1 MFWKIARYQKKEG
14 EQFAPCVHNTFGIPD
29 AMVMASLS
37 DVPVVEMTYNYAS
50 PEERLIG
57 EVLAVIGCMNKQGKF
72 VSKHWISEKLNFK
85 SRKAD
90 DIIAE
95 LKREGKINEVVCIR
109 NAHKHGSYYKLA
121 GHKWKRTI
129 QLAHARL
136 RRDIRAARAANKE
149 SFNSPKKG
157 AQHSEVPFSE
167 SSSETGLVVNK
178 EEESLAA
185 SNGFS
190 KLKRESK
197 KSAGPKRHY
206 DDGTP
211 GDGRSGTCYS
221 ANGCFARLTNPDF
234 TYEYGLIEDLLL
246 VSRNALLCPAV
257 ARSAARRIDSGLI
270 SPETVTKIKNVITE
284 KSYCYDIR
292 DIILNFEQILKEN
305 TETIHPDE
313 LWHIEQNINSAIDGT
328 DKTKFNKDVKAAL
341 DVFTPTY
348 NADPKYINTPFEK
361 LLKLF
366 NAPYIPHYA
375 KLVAAYSCRVPDE
388 LLKKLLNEFKQSIY
402 KSIAGNKTI
411 YEFLKNKLNLTFIDW
426 NEIDAFKQAMLEDIK
441 CTLYV
446 NKLSNTKLD
455 TYYRKIHFPYKVYA
469 TGCEQLA
476 GAGVGHGTEISQ
488 NACGVAE

>member
-14 EQFAPCVHNTFGIPD
+14 EQYAPCVHNTFGIPD
-29 AMVMASLS
+29 SMVMASLS
-37 DVPVVEMTYNYAS
+37 DIPVVEMAYNYAS
-50 PEERLIG
+50 SDERLIG
-57 EVLAVIGCMNKQGKF
+57 EVLAIIGCMNKQGKF

-95 LKREGKINEVVCIR
+95 LKREGKINEMVCIR

-121 GHKWKRTI
+121 GHKWKRI
-129 QLAHARL
+129 MQLAHARL
-136 RRDIRAARAANKE
+136 RKDIRAARAANKE

-167 SSSETGLVVNK
+167 ISNETGVVEENK
-178 EEESLAA
+178 EESLAE

-197 KSAGPKRHY
+197 KSNSPKRHY

-211 GDGRSGTCYS
+211 GDGISGTCYS

-234 TYEYGLIEDLLL
+234 TYEYGLMEELIS
-246 VSRNALLCPAV
+246 VSRNGLLCPSV

-270 SPETVTKIKNVITE
+270 SPETVAKVKNIIIE

-305 TETIHPDE
+305 TEKLHTDE
-313 LWHIEQNINSAIDGT
+313 LWLIEQNINAAIDGT
-328 DKTKFNKDVKAAL
+328 DSTKFNKDVTAAIEL
-341 DVFTPTY
+341 FTPTY
-348 NADPKYINTPFEK
+348 NADPKYINTSFEK

-366 NAPYIPHYA
+366 NAPYIPNYA
-375 KLVAAYSCRVPDE
+375 KLVAAYSCRVPTE
-388 LLKKLLNEFKQSIY
+388 LLKRLLNEFKQSIY
-402 KSIAGNKTI
+402 KSIAGNKTT
-411 YEFLKNKLNLTFIDW
+411 YNFLKNKLKITFIDW
-426 NEIDAFKQAMLEDIK
+426 DEIDAFKQAMLEDIK

-446 NKLSNTKLD
+446 NKLSNNKLD
-455 TYYRKIHFPYKVYA
+455 TYYRQIHFPYKVYA
-469 TGCEQLA
+469 NGCEQF
-476 GAGVGHGTEISQ
+476 AGVSVGHDTQVSE
-488 NACGVAE
+488 NAC